1 MKEYGSSSAAAT
13 VPGLLWC
20 GYSHLSS
27 YVGYL
32 FFILQVDIDLTQE
45 GNAKKV
51 SRQQAQLALH
61 ADGRFLLTNI
71 GRRTLLVNGN
81 QVVQH
86 HSIHLEHL
94 SVIDLAGIR
103 LLFVVNHL
111 AVHRLVAR
119 SQNLVL

>member
-1 MKEYGSSSAAAT
+1 MLT
-13 VPGLLWC
+13 FV
-20 GYSHLSS
+20 
-27 YVGYL
+27 
-32 FFILQVDIDLTQE
+32 LQVDIDLTQE

-71 GRRTLLVNGN
+71 GRRMLLVNGK
-81 QVVQH
+81 QVLQH
-86 HSIHLEHL
+86 HSIHLGHL

-111 AVHRLVAR
+111 AVRRLVAR